1 MDYATKVQF
10 NNKPIIICD
19 LIRAKNI
26 FITFAANFLS
36 MQKLISYPIS
46 VIYYLCFGF
55 CLAIFHPIQWVCFNV
70 FGYQA
75 HKKSVDYLNFFLV
88 RCTNLVGTTYKFE
101 NRELIPTG
109 VPIIFVSNHQSMY
122 DIVAMIWYLRR
133 FHCKFVSKKEL
144 GSGIPSVSYNLRHGG
159 SVLID
164 RKDPKQAI
172 PAIKG
177 LSEYIEKNNRAAVI
191 FPEGTR
197 SKTGKPKEFAQNGL
211 KILCKYAPSAY
222 VVPVSINNSWKMVKF
237 GFFPVGLGN
246 HLTFTI
252 HKPLAVKDYDFT
264 TIMEKS
270 EKAVVEGVKI

>member
-1 MDYATKVQF
+1 
-10 NNKPIIICD
+10 
-19 LIRAKNI
+19 
-26 FITFAANFLS
+26 

-46 VIYYLCFGF
+46 VIYYLCFG
-55 CLAIFHPIQWVCFNV
+55 LTLVIFHPIQWVCFNV

-75 HKKSVDYLNFFLV
+75 HKKSVDYLNLFLV
-88 RCTNLVGTTYKFE
+88 LCTRLLGTRYKFE
-101 NRELIPTG
+101 NVENIPKN
-109 VPIIFVSNHQSMY
+109 VPLIFVSNHQSMY
-122 DIVAMIWYLRR
+122 DIIAMIWFLRR

-177 LSEYIEKNNRAAVI
+177 LSEYIEKYARTAVI

-197 SKTGKPKEFAQNGL
+197 SKTGKPKEFAQSGL

-222 VVPVSINNSWKMVKF
+222 VVPISINNSWKMVKF
-237 GFFPVGLGN
+237 GFFPLGLGN
-246 HLTFTI
+246 RLTFTV
-252 HKPLAVKDYDFT
+252 HKPLAVSEFDFAELMAKT
-264 TIMEKS
+264 ES
-270 EKAVVEGVKI
+270 EVVKGIKF

>member
-1 MDYATKVQF
+1 MNYVAKVQF

-46 VIYYLCFGF
+46 VIYYLCFGL

-88 RCTNLVGTTYKFE
+88 KCTNLVGTTYKFE

-109 VPIIFVSNHQSMY
+109 APIIFVSNHQSMY

-252 HKPLAVKDYDFT
+252 HKPLAVKDYDFAT
-264 TIMEKS
+264 LMEKS